1 MTPTTTVTEPM
12 KVAVRCDK
20 CRRIVAYKLSTTSG
34 HLQVKCPKCGKELQ
48 IDLSLRRAKV
58 PIFYRR
64 VRYPISVST
73 Q

>member
-1 MTPTTTVTEPM
+1 MTPSTTAAEST
-12 KVAVRCDK
+12 KGAVRCSN

-34 HLQVKCPKCGKELQ
+34 RLQLKCPKCSREIQ
-48 IDLSLRRAKV
+48 IDLSLRRAKA

-64 VRYPISVST
+64 ARYPISIPL